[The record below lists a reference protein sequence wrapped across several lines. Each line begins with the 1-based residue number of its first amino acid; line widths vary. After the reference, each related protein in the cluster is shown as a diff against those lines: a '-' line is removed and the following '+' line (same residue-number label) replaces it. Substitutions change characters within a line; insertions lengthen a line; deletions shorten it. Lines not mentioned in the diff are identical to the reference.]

1 VVKVAPLPFAAKC
14 RAGLGSLLLLPLFMG
29 CARETAFLQV
39 RDGASVHVSV
49 TAEPSQAGGERP
61 ATFGAGGAI
70 RPWLSP
76 QLGPPPA
83 GQSILAPLDCPGTL
97 AVDGT
102 VAPSSTGLA
111 VVDALERARSG
122 KRKLLIACSYLGSAP
137 PELFTTGR
145 TVSPQ
150 VRVRHELSAEPDEL
164 VAWRRVPDR
173 RFGASV
179 AALVLGPILSVAG
192 LLFAVVPER
201 PGFHATAGLV
211 TAAAGIGILGLG
223 FYGYRTAPRWWAVPM
238 AAGPGSAA
246 VEIARP

>member
-1 VVKVAPLPFAAKC
+1 VKVAPFPFAAKC
-14 RAGLGSLLLLPLFMG
+14 RAVLGSLLLLPLFGG
-29 CARETAFLQV
+29 CAQETAFLQV

-49 TAEPSQAGGERP
+49 TAEPSAAGGQGP
-61 ATFGAGGAI
+61 ASFGAGAAV

-76 QLGPPPA
+76 HPGPAPA
-83 GQSILAPLDCPGTL
+83 GQTILAPLDCPGTL
-97 AVDGT
+97 AVDG
-102 VAPSSTGLA
+102 APAPTSTGLA

-122 KRKLLIACSYLGSAP
+122 KRQLVIACSYLGSAP
-137 PELFTTGR
+137 RELFATGR

-150 VRVRHELSAEPDEL
+150 VRVRHELTAEPDQL

-192 LLFAVVPER
+192 VLFAIVPER
-201 PGFHATAGLV
+201 PGFHTSAGLA
-211 TAAAGIGILGLG
+211 TAAAGVGVLGLG
-223 FYGYRTAPRWWAVPM
+223 FYGYRTAPRSWAVPM
-238 AAGPGSAA
+238 TSTTPAA